1 MLTVSFS
8 QLETWLSLFLWPF
21 LRITGLVATAPIFS
35 HRSLPTQVKVGLCI
49 ALTVVITPTL
59 PPLPDVPLLSWA
71 CIGIIV
77 EQVLIGVAIGT
88 VMQVVFAI
96 VQAAGDFIGLQMGL
110 AFASFFSPESGAN
123 TMILA
128 RILYIIALM
137 LFLAVDGHL
146 LLIEVLAESFRLIP
160 IAGFSLNAD
169 GFLSIVSFAG
179 MIFRLGLLLALP
191 VLGILLII
199 NLSMGIL
206 NRAAPQFTVFS
217 VGFPISLSVGLLLL
231 IVLMTRLQG
240 AVTDIFARGFD
251 LVMRLLE
258 QGLVS

>member
-8 QLETWLSLFLWPF
+8 QLEAWLTLFIWPF
-21 LRITGLVATAPIFS
+21 LRIAGLVATAPIFS
-35 HRSLPTQVKVGLCI
+35 HRSLPRQVKVGFCI
-49 ALTVVITPTL
+49 ALTIIVSPTL
-59 PPLPDVPLLSWA
+59 PAVPDVPMLSWA
-71 CIGIIV
+71 GFGIVV
-77 EQVLIGVAIGT
+77 EQLLIGVAIGT

-110 AFASFFSPESGAN
+110 AFASFFSADSSSN

-128 RILYIIALM
+128 RLLYILSLM

-146 LLIEVLAESFRLIP
+146 LLVEILAESFRLIP
-160 IAGFSLNAD
+160 IASFSLNAQ
-169 GFLSIVSFAG
+169 GFFAIASFAG
-179 MIFRLGLLLALP
+179 LVFKLGLLLALP

-217 VGFPISLSVGLLLL
+217 VGFPISLTVGMLLLV
-231 IVLMTRLQG
+231 VLMTRLQG
-240 AVTDIFARGFD
+240 AVTKLFEQGFD
-251 LVMRLLE
+251 FLIRLLE
-258 QGLVS
+258 QGFV